1 MTEMWTLYGNYP
13 GEFLNSMCSLSP
25 CLESQ
30 VLQATADVTDQEARV
45 ERFIFDSLIQVQRR
59 RLQGLRSIGGLVA
72 LSGWCSEARR
82 RVADGFGWPVSPAV
96 HGSEQKCTGLVTFT
110 IFSSYTLITYTIP
123 VMKVWSELKWC
134 FGCFLCFQHVFDWHG
149 WVV

>member
-45 ERFIFDSLIQVQRR
+45 ERFIFDSLIQVQQR
-59 RLQGLRSIGGLVA
+59 RLQGLGSIGGMVA
-72 LSGWCSEARR
+72 LSG
-82 RVADGFGWPVSPAV
+82 
-96 HGSEQKCTGLVTFT
+96 
-110 IFSSYTLITYTIP
+110 
-123 VMKVWSELKWC
+123 
-134 FGCFLCFQHVFDWHG
+134 
-149 WVV
+149 